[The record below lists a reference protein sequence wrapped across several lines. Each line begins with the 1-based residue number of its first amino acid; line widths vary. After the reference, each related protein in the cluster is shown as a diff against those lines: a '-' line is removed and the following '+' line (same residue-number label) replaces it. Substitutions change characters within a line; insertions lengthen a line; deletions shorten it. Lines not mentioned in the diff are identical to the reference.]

1 LCLGRELFVPA
12 SIEGEVAV
20 LPEFRGKG
28 LTLLAHAAMG
38 EEFYARGLALRVGFA
53 ARALHARFYRRRFGH
68 VAIPTANTR
77 YRKKLRES
85 AQLAQVALACADS
98 FRRRPLARRLVRR
111 APLTVLL
118 RFQGYSPV
126 MVRLEQDSARLL
138 APREG
143 VPDVILS
150 LANQAVRAASGS
162 WKARLA
168 RFPLCVMRGQVR
180 LRGMTGVVR
189 RLV

>member
-1 LCLGRELFVPA
+1 
-12 SIEGEVAV
+12 
-20 LPEFRGKG
+20 
-28 LTLLAHAAMG
+28 
-38 EEFYARGLALRVGFA
+38 
-53 ARALHARFYRRRFGH
+53 
-68 VAIPTANTR
+68 
-77 YRKKLRES
+77 
-85 AQLAQVALACADS
+85 
-98 FRRRPLARRLVRR
+98 
-111 APLTVLL
+111 
-118 RFQGYSPV
+118 